1 MDHGM
6 QMFSLVDLLKKDIGA
21 KFWVTAIV
29 ISDTLSVGQINYPS
43 EAKFSTK
50 PIQLMRKYSDT
61 NNLDPTTDKSDYTQV
76 IVAIIGTI
84 GLIVVAFI
92 SSLIGRARSQVSL
105 FKCSLIY

>member
-1 MDHGM
+1 MWWVQPEAVVSPDGSWHANV
-6 QMFSLVDLLKKDIGA
+6 QLDRSAQEDIGA

-61 NNLDPTTDKSDYTQV
+61 NNLDPTTDNSDYTQV

-92 SSLIGRARSQVSL
+92 SLIGRAKS
-105 FKCSLIY
+105 